1 MKLKA
6 QEVADLVKGRL
17 VRGNGGRTATGVST
31 DTRSL
36 VKGQGFIALKGPN
49 FDGHAFIKDADKK
62 GAAWIIAEKGMA
74 RDMLTEAAL
83 IETDDTLKALGM
95 LAANHLRSFDI
106 KVAAITG
113 SLGKSTV
120 KEMAASIISSKGRV
134 LKNKGNLNNRIGVP
148 QTIFKINRSHRY
160 AVLETACNEPGEIGE
175 LTRIAGPD
183 AGLITCVAPVHL
195 EGLGSVEGVARAKA
209 EMIKELSA
217 KSTFVLNLDDPL
229 IKRHA
234 RNFKGNIIGFS
245 KAPVTDFQG
254 ECLSLVDIDKEVIG
268 GRPRINFLVER
279 RKAGKRTGKP
289 VRFYLW
295 TLARHNAV
303 NALAAAS
310 LGRAFNVS
318 LAEAAEKLRGFKG
331 LPGRGEVIRS
341 PGGAFIMN
349 DTYNSSPESVAN
361 ALATMCWWKGPM
373 RGVAVLGDMYELGEK
388 SPEYHREAGRRAVR
402 EGVSLLVAK
411 GEMAEETVEAAKREG
426 LPADAVFAVKDNARA
441 AAILNKKL
449 QRGDWVLVKGSR
461 STAME
466 EVVKAISG

>member
-1 MKLKA
+1 VKLKA
-6 QEVADLVKGRL
+6 REAAELVKGRL
-17 VRGNGGRTATGVST
+17 VRGDGGRTAAGVST

-36 VKGQGFIALKGPN
+36 AKGQGFIALQGPN
-49 FDGHAFIKDADKK
+49 FDGHAFIKEADKK
-62 GAAWIIAEKGMA
+62 GAAWIIAEKSKA
-74 RDMLTEAAL
+74 RGIRTSAAL
-83 IETDDTLKALGM
+83 IETEDTLKALGM
-95 LAANHLRSFDI
+95 LAADHRRRFDI

-120 KEMAASIISSKGRV
+120 KEMAASVISSKGRV

-160 AVLETACNEPGEIGE
+160 AVLETGCNEPGEIGE

-183 AGLITCVAPVHL
+183 VGLITCAAPVHL

-217 KSTFVLNLDDPL
+217 NSTFVLNLDDAL

-245 KAPVTDFQG
+245 KGPVTDFTG
-254 ECLSLVDIDKEVIG
+254 ECLCLVDIDKEVIG

-279 RKAGKRTGKP
+279 RKGGKRTGKP

-295 TLARHNAV
+295 TLAGHNAM

-310 LGRAFNVS
+310 LGRVFNVS
-318 LAEAAEKLRGFKG
+318 LAEASRKLRGFKG
-331 LPGRGEVIRS
+331 LPGRGEVVRS

-349 DTYNSSPESVAN
+349 DTYNASPESVAN
-361 ALATMCWWKGPM
+361 ALSTMCWWKGPM

-388 SPEYHREAGRRAVR
+388 SVDYHREVGRRAVR

-411 GEMAEETVEAAKREG
+411 GEMAEEMVEAARREG
-426 LPADAVFAVKDNARA
+426 LPSDATFAVKDNARA
-441 AAILNKKL
+441 ADILKKRL